1 MSLPVRRKLVFP
13 DDEKLFNLELY
24 IAEHLFNPQNVL
36 NYEEDVFETNKFDG
50 ITLFNELVRII
61 QRDPGNVIL
70 RLQLLG
76 WLGVLARDG
85 KILSCVAQTVHG
97 ALLDYINLVYRT
109 N

>member
-1 MSLPVRRKLVFP
+1 
-13 DDEKLFNLELY
+13 
-24 IAEHLFNPQNVL
+24 
-36 NYEEDVFETNKFDG
+36 
-50 ITLFNELVRII
+50 
-61 QRDPGNVIL
+61 L
-70 RLQLLG
+70 RLQLWG